1 MKICAKM
8 AKLFPD
14 VREPCGTASPGLGLV
29 SRVGGRLEQ
38 GVQRRLDTGGYF
50 FTMRDTLQDGRR
62 HVFALPGKERGQR
75 AVKSKRAAAGLVLLF
90 FLLAVTLA
98 AGCGEVTEEETG
110 GDAVALV
117 NGEEIG
123 REEFEFYMQQV
134 KSIYEM
140 QGVDLGGEEMEELL
154 EGVEQQVLEELI
166 NQKLLLQVAERE
178 GFFAAEEEIQTE
190 LEQLEQHFGGKE
202 MLLEELEEMGM
213 TAEDLKKDLQHQF
226 MIQEYLDYYV
236 EEVVS
241 EKELEVT
248 EEEIEKLYETYS
260 EQQDMPE
267 LEEMESHLKEELE
280 QQKMWEAM
288 ESLFHQFRD
297 ESEIEI
303 FL

>member
-1 MKICAKM
+1 M
-8 AKLFPD
+8 
-14 VREPCGTASPGLGLV
+14 
-29 SRVGGRLEQ
+29 
-38 GVQRRLDTGGYF
+38 
-50 FTMRDTLQDGRR
+50 
-62 HVFALPGKERGQR
+62 
-75 AVKSKRAAAGLVLLF
+75 KSKRAAAGLVLLF